1 MHGTYSIK
9 IMINTYNETYI
20 ALYELLFCCKLK
32 YKKKL
37 MTNAY
42 KNCSQVSFYARVTFM
57 KNITQIEHKISI

>member
-32 YKKKL
+32 YKKK
-37 MTNAY
+37 TND
-42 KNCSQVSFYARVTFM
+42 
-57 KNITQIEHKISI
+57 